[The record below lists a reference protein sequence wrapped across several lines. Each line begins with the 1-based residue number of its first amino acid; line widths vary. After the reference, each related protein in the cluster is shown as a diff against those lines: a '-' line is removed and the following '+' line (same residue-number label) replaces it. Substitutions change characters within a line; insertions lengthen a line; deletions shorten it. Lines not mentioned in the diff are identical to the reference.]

1 MLEFLDNKRS
11 VIYASNILYLAAVK
25 FLFFHLKTY
34 NVILPVVMK
43 KSSIQDA
50 EKKSFE
56 NCYPFIYYLEHG
68 KKLL

>member
-25 FLFFHLKTY
+25 FLFSSQ
-34 NVILPVVMK
+34 NVQRYLARCYE

-50 EKKSFE
+50 EKVLKIVI
-56 NCYPFIYYLEHG
+56 PLFIT
-68 KKLL
+68 

>member
-25 FLFFHLKTY
+25 FLFSSQ
-34 NVILPVVMK
+34 NVQRYLARCYE

-50 EKKSFE
+50 EKKF
-56 NCYPFIYYLEHG
+56 
-68 KKLL
+68 

>member
-25 FLFFHLKTY
+25 FLFHLKTY

-43 KSSIQDA
+43 NPLFRMQ
-50 EKKSFE
+50 KKVLKIVI
-56 NCYPFIYYLEHG
+56 PLFII
-68 KKLL
+68 